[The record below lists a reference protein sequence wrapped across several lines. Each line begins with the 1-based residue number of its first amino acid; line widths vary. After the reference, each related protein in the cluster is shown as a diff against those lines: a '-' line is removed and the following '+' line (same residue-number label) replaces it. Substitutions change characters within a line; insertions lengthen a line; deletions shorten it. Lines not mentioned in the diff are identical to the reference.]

1 MMSLVKLKK
10 GDSVNVY
17 MFTGCFSA
25 TKVISEATKD
35 TLTVTRNASY
45 GTLTEMIFDKATGK
59 QMNAKNPQFGNFVR
73 LVEDESPVKAKKPAK
88 PVKEDAKVKTKE
100 PIVAK
105 AAAKTA
111 KPAKAVKPP
120 VEVDMDDEEDGY
132 EEV

>member
-45 GTLTEMIFDKATGK
+45 GTLTEMIFDKAGPSET
-59 QMNAKNPQFGNFVR
+59 Q
-73 LVEDESPVKAKKPAK
+73 
-88 PVKEDAKVKTKE
+88 
-100 PIVAK
+100 VAF
-105 AAAKTA
+105 
-111 KPAKAVKPP
+111 
-120 VEVDMDDEEDGY
+120 EVSTQVTTSLFAGAY
-132 EEV
+132 E